1 MPLTLRRV
9 LVVLALAVGAGC
21 VVGPA
26 MASAAKPRPTP
37 ELVPGTQLTGAGAF
51 MGPVHRMRVGS
62 VKLGYRQFG
71 HGPDL
76 LMITGDTAPMSLW
89 MPYLLEPL
97 SREFRVTI
105 FDNRGVGYSTD
116 DLSQRMSVPLMAR
129 DTVRLIRALGL
140 RRATVVGWSMGGE
153 IGLTMAVRY
162 RHSFARLVTSGGDA
176 GSRHTVPPPPGL
188 IGALSDP
195 NNVQAALELLFPP
208 SPAGQSAQQRF
219 IAGYLAVPQEP
230 VSSVTLQRQAR
241 AENAFLRNPR
251 VWNRLDR
258 IRVPVLVTNGELDQ
272 GVPPV
277 NARNLARRIPR
288 ARLSIYAGAA
298 HGMMFQDA
306 ERFAAQV
313 TRFSSR

>member
-1 MPLTLRRV
+1 
-9 LVVLALAVGAGC
+9 
-21 VVGPA
+21 
-26 MASAAKPRPTP
+26 
-37 ELVPGTQLTGAGAF
+37 
-51 MGPVHRMRVGS
+51 MGPVHRVAVGP

-89 MPYLLEPL
+89 MTYLLEPL
-97 SREFRVTI
+97 SRSFRVTI

-116 DLSQRMSVPLMAR
+116 DRSQRLSVPLMAR

-140 RRATVVGWSMGGE
+140 RHATVVGWSMGGE
-153 IGLTMAVRY
+153 IGLTMAERY
-162 RHSFARLVTSGGDA
+162 PRAFARLVTTGGDA
-176 GSRHTVPPPPGL
+176 GSRHTIPPPPGL

-195 NNVQAALELLFPP
+195 NNTEAALALLFPP
-208 SPAGQSAQQRF
+208 SAEGQAAQQRF

-230 VSSVTLQRQAR
+230 VSNITLKRQAR
-241 AENAFLRNPR
+241 AENAFLRYPR
-251 VWNRLDR
+251 VWNALDR
-258 IRVPVLVTNGELDQ
+258 ISMPVLVTNGELDQ
-272 GVPPV
+272 GVPMR
-277 NARNLARRIPR
+277 NAQNLARRIPR

-313 TRFSSR
+313 ARFAGR

>member
-1 MPLTLRRV
+1 M
-9 LVVLALAVGAGC
+9 
-21 VVGPA
+21 
-26 MASAAKPRPTP
+26 
-37 ELVPGTQLTGAGAF
+37 PGTQLTGAGAF
-51 MGPVHRMRVGS
+51 MGPVHRVKVGR

-129 DTVRLIRALGL
+129 DTVRLIRALRL
-140 RRATVVGWSMGGE
+140 RDTTVVGWSMGGE
-153 IGLTMAVRY
+153 IGLTMAE
-162 RHSFARLVTSGGDA
+162 RHRHAFARLVTSGGDA

-188 IGALSDP
+188 IAALSDP

-208 SPAGQSAQQRF
+208 SPAGQVAQQRF

-230 VSSVTLQRQAR
+230 VLQVTLDRQAR
-241 AENAFLRNPR
+241 AENAFLRYPR
-251 VWNRLDR
+251 VWNHLDG
-258 IRVPVLVTNGELDQ
+258 IRMPVLVTNGELDQ

-277 NARNLARRIPR
+277 NAHNLARRVPG
-288 ARLSIYAGAA
+288 ARLSIYEGAA

-306 ERFAAQV
+306 ERFAAEV
-313 TRFSSR
+313 ARFAGR